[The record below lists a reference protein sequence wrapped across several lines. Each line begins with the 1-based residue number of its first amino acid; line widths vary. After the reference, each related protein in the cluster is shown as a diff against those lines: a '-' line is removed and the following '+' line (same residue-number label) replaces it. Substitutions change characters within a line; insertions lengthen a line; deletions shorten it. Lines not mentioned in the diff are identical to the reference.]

1 MEMNESLY
9 YAEIKLLTTYCH
21 NCLDNKIMMFL
32 FKKTLYDNATTLGL
46 TEDAEQYYDE
56 MLSLLDMNTCNCNIN
71 TKTCENGY
79 CQLCK

>member
-1 MEMNESLY
+1 
-9 YAEIKLLTTYCH
+9 
-21 NCLDNKIMMFL
+21 MMFL

-56 MLSLLDMNTCNCNIN
+56 MLSLLDMTTCNCNIN

>member
-1 MEMNESLY
+1 
-9 YAEIKLLTTYCH
+9 
-21 NCLDNKIMMFL
+21 MFL